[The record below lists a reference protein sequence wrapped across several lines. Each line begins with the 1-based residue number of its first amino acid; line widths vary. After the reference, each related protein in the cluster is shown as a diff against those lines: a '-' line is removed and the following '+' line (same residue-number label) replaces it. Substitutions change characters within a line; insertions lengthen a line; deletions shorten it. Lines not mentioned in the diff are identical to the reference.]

1 MCGIAG
7 LVGDIPSRTILERMQ
22 KTMRRRG
29 PDQEGIWQRDSAA
42 LIHARL
48 AVIDIEGGRQP
59 MTRWAGEKEY
69 CMVYNGELY
78 NTAELRRRLEACGHS
93 FSTHSDTEVVLASY
107 LEWGE
112 ARKCPVQ

>member
-22 KTMRRRG
+22 RTMRRRG
-29 PDQEGIWQRDSAA
+29 PDQEGIWQGDSAA

-59 MTRWAGEKEY
+59 MIRRIGENQY

-78 NTAELRRRLEACGHS
+78 NTAAPQAGSMR
-93 FSTHSDTEVVLASY
+93 T
-107 LEWGE
+107 
-112 ARKCPVQ
+112 